1 MSSGPSGLD
10 RLIDETLR
18 DLTAGAPRDGF
29 RGRVMAR
36 ITASPEPARVRRI
49 EILGWRVRP
58 AHLAAAGALAAC
70 VLVAAIAL
78 PLLLR
83 SGGPSPARTA
93 TAGSPPA
100 VAPQVQAAAPAPGSG
115 AAVQLQTADAPA
127 QSRPRRATV
136 QRAADTIETPAA
148 DEESDA
154 LQWVTVEPLPDPDP
168 IVHSAIEITPVE
180 IQPLV
185 IPEIQVP
192 SLEAGGIVRSP
203 GPAK

>member
-1 MSSGPSGLD
+1 MSSEPEELD
-10 RLIDETLR
+10 RLIDETLQE
-18 DLTAGAPRDGF
+18 LTAGAPRDGF

-49 EILGWRVRP
+49 EILGSRVQPIR
-58 AHLAAAGALAAC
+58 LAAAAGVAC

-83 SGGPSPARTA
+83 GGGPSPARLETA
-93 TAGSPPA
+93 SSSPA
-100 VAPQVQAAAPAPGSG
+100 VAPQVQAAGPAPASG
-115 AAVQLQTADAPA
+115 AAVQLPTADAPA
-127 QSRPRRATV
+127 QARPRHATV
-136 QRAADTIETPAA
+136 QRAADTIEAPAA
-148 DEESDA
+148 GEESEA
-154 LQWVTVEPLPDPDP
+154 PQWVTVEPLPDPDP

>member
-1 MSSGPSGLD
+1 MSSEPEELD
-10 RLIDETLR
+10 RLIDETLQA
-18 DLTAGAPRDGF
+18 LTAGVPREGF

-49 EILGWRVRP
+49 EILGWRVQP
-58 AHLAAAGALAAC
+58 ASLAAAAGVAC
-70 VLVAAIAL
+70 VLVAAIVL

-83 SGGPSPARTA
+83 SGGPSPARNETA
-93 TAGSPPA
+93 RSSPA
-100 VAPQVQAAAPAPGSG
+100 VAPQVQAAAQAPASG
-115 AAVQLQTADAPA
+115 AAVHVQTADAPA

-136 QRAADTIETPAA
+136 QRAAGTIGTPAA
-148 DEESDA
+148 DEESEA
-154 LQWVTVEPLPDPDP
+154 PQWVTVEPLPDPDP

-192 SLEAGGIVRSP
+192 SLEAGGAVRSP